1 MTKKKI
7 MVVIGTRPEATKMV
21 PVIQELKKHAHWF
34 DTRFVVTGQ
43 HKEQM
48 EKSLAPFD
56 LVPDIDLN
64 IMKKNQTLTYV
75 TTSAI
80 SGLDDLI
87 IKDKPD
93 MMIVHGDTQAAFAG
107 ATTAFF
113 HKIPVAHIESGLRSH
128 NKYSPY
134 PEEVNRRVVD
144 VIADIL
150 LAPTEINR
158 ENLIKEGYSKDM
170 IFVTGQTGVDL
181 TMRTHRDDY
190 VFSNK
195 AYNRIHSHPGRLIS
209 MTAHRR
215 ENLGPPMESMFRAI
229 RRLVEDHGD
238 ILLVY
243 PVHLNPVVREAAHK
257 ILSGHERIML
267 TEPADYPDMINL
279 MSRSYMIMSDS
290 GGLQEESVVF
300 NKPLIL
306 MRDTTERP
314 EAIEGGSAF
323 LAGTDEEVIY
333 NKGVELL
340 NDEAAYAKMASA
352 QNPFGDGKASERI
365 VKRIAKHFDLFDGP
379 IEPFKP

>member
-21 PVIQELKKHAHWF
+21 PVIQELKKHPNWF
-34 DTRFVVTGQ
+34 ETLFVVTGQ

-48 EKSLAPFD
+48 EQSLAPFK

-80 SGLDDLI
+80 SGIDELI

-93 MMIVHGDTQAAFAG
+93 MILVHGDTQAAFAG

-113 HKIPVAHIESGLRSH
+113 HKVTVGHIESGLRSH

-134 PEEVNRRVVD
+134 PEEVNRKLVD

-150 LAPTEINR
+150 FAPTKTNK
-158 ENLIKEGYSKDM
+158 ENLIKEGYSESL
-170 IFVTGQTGVDL
+170 IHVTGQTGVDVTL
-181 TMRTHRDDY
+181 RSHEDNY
-190 VFSNK
+190 VFENNE
-195 AYNRIHSHPGRLIS
+195 YNRVLEHEGRLIT

-215 ENLGPPMESMFRAI
+215 ENLGQPMENMFKAI
-229 RRLVEDHGD
+229 RRLVDDHEDV
-238 ILLVY
+238 LLVY
-243 PVHLNPVVREAAHK
+243 PVHLNPKVRETAYK
-257 ILSGHERIML
+257 YLSNHERILL
-267 TEPADYPDMINL
+267 TEPAGYKDMINL
-279 MSRSYMIMSDS
+279 MSRSYMVMSDS
-290 GGLQEESVVF
+290 GGLQEETVVF

-314 EAIEGGSAF
+314 EAIEAGSAF
-323 LAGTDEEVIY
+323 LSGTDEEAIY
-333 NKGVELL
+333 AKAYELL
-340 NDEAAYAKMASA
+340 NNQAVYLKMANAS
-352 QNPFGDGKASERI
+352 NPFGDGRASERI
-365 VKRIAKHFDLFDGP
+365 VKLIARHFGIYEEV
-379 IEPFKP
+379 IEEFVV